1 MRILAI
7 DVGTG
12 TKDIMFYNTEKEI
25 ENSIK
30 LVLPYYLHLSH
41 KFPLCWYRIFPY
53 PEFPY
58 I

>member
-12 TKDIMFYNTEKEI
+12 TKDIMFYNTEKGI

-30 LVLPYYLHLSH
+30 LVYH
-41 KFPLCWYRIFPY
+41 PLI
-53 PEFPY
+53 
-58 I
+58 